1 MKCCVKLLDD
11 PSMETTWNKHF
22 NKWISIKLKKK
33 KGRRSIFH
41 QTLEFSFVVSN
52 VITLQRSEKTKA
64 WCNFHLAT
72 RLIINLEGFVL
83 REFRKIVGMY
93 RRCPFRLHVTH
104 SLGALLVTVSENLA
118 EGRMLWLFGT
128 VIHG

>member
-1 MKCCVKLLDD
+1 MLLRSNEVK
-11 PSMETTWNKHF
+11 
-22 NKWISIKLKKK
+22 KLKH
-33 KGRRSIFH
+33 GVIF
-41 QTLEFSFVVSN
+41 
-52 VITLQRSEKTKA
+52 II
-64 WCNFHLAT
+64 AT

-83 REFRKIVGMY
+83 REFRKIVRMY